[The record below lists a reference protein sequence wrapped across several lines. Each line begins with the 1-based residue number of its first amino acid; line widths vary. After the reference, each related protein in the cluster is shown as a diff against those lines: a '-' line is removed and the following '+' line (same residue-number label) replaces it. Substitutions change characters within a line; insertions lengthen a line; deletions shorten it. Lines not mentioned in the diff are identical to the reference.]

1 MADPQDPSAGESV
14 PVAWTAPVG
23 VPLARPVTVP
33 PPVGGGPKPDEL
45 LVEASTAG
53 AAWLDVAGLILCMF
67 LLELLAGVAMG
78 IIVDIPPDSLDA
90 VPSPIELE
98 LMRTLLLPVLAV
110 RAAGSIAI
118 IAVILAHRRQSAASV
133 GLSSRGLAL
142 DCLIGAGATAVAY
155 GLIIFSSM
163 TLWLVWPEL
172 LDQMEENAQRIQDM
186 VPRLHPLGFAGMA
199 AMVGLYEELVF
210 RGFLMTRLRRA
221 TGSWALAVLVST
233 AIFTALH
240 ALDQTHAALISVT
253 ILSLVFSAVTIW
265 RRSLVP
271 AIVAHALFDLSQ
283 LLGLYYVAG
292 DSWV

>member
-1 MADPQDPSAGESV
+1 MADPPDPSAGESA
-14 PVAWTAPVG
+14 PVAWVAPVG
-23 VPLARPVTVP
+23 VPLARPVVAFP
-33 PPVGGGPKPDEL
+33 SVCGGQKPDEL
-45 LVEASTAG
+45 LIEAVAPG

-78 IIVDIPPDSLDA
+78 VIVDIPPGSLDA
-90 VPSPIELE
+90 GFRPIESE
-98 LMRTLLLPVLAV
+98 LMRTLLLPTLAI

-142 DCLIGAGATAVAY
+142 NCLIGAGATAVAY
-155 GLIIFSSM
+155 GLIVLCSIL
-163 TLWLVWPEL
+163 LWLVWPTL

-186 VPRLHPLGFAGMA
+186 VPRLRPLGFAGMA

-210 RGFLMTRLRRA
+210 RGFLMTRFRRA
-221 TGSWALAVLVST
+221 TGSWVLAVLLST

-253 ILSLVFSAVTIW
+253 ILSLVFSVVTIW

>member
-1 MADPQDPSAGESV
+1 MADPPDPPAGKSI
-14 PVAWTAPVG
+14 PTARAAPVG
-23 VPLARPVTVP
+23 VPLARPVAAG
-33 PPVGGGPKPDEL
+33 PPVGGSPKPNEL
-45 LVEASTAG
+45 LIEASTSG
-53 AAWLDVAGLILCMF
+53 AAWLDVAGLILGMF

-78 IIVDIPPDSLDA
+78 IIVDIPPGSLDA
-90 VPSPIELE
+90 ELSPIESE
-98 LMRTLLLPVLAV
+98 LMRTLLLPTLAI

-118 IAVILAHRRQSAASV
+118 IAVILARRRQSAASV
-133 GLSSRGLAL
+133 GLGRSGLAMN
-142 DCLIGAGATAVAY
+142 CLIGAGATVVAY
-155 GLIIFSSM
+155 ALIIFSSIM
-163 TLWLVWPEL
+163 LWLFWPNF
-172 LDQMEENAQRIQDM
+172 LDQMEENAQRIQDL
-186 VPRLHPLGFAGMA
+186 VPRLHPMGLAGMA

-221 TGSWALAVLVST
+221 TGSWVLAVLVST

-253 ILSLVFSAVTIW
+253 ILSLVFSAVTVW